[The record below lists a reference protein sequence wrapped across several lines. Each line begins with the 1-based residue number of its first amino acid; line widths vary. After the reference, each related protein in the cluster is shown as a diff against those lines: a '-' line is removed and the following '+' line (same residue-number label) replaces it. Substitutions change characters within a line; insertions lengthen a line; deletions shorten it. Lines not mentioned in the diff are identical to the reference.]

1 MGPAPTRWR
10 KPVVLGAIFLLYAPA
25 LLSFGVH
32 VAEHAWPLGFSRLL
46 PDQAWRIP
54 FPLAWRLYWFAD
66 HCVMPTSCGIGLAFL
81 ASMRLQITL
90 AARAGLGVVSA
101 LAYASMLGINA
112 VLHSC
117 WGEAPHAF
125 WFAFWY

>member
-1 MGPAPTRWR
+1 MGPARTRWM
-10 KPVVLGAIFLLYAPA
+10 KPVVVGATFLLYAPA

-32 VAEHAWPLGFSRLL
+32 VAEHAWPLGFTRLL
-46 PDQAWRIP
+46 PDQIWRMP
-54 FPLAWRLYWFAD
+54 FWLGWTLYWCAD
-66 HCVMPTSCGIGLAFL
+66 HCVVPTWCGIDLALL
-81 ASMRLQITL
+81 ASMRLRFAV
-90 AARAGLGVVSA
+90 AARGGLGAVSA
-101 LAYASMLGINA
+101 LAYVSMRGIDA